1 MTTAPTTVENT
12 LRRRRWLQL
21 AGVLART
28 APAALR
34 APLASVRGRRRI
46 VVRAAAEVLAAAGVR
61 VEVHASPVA
70 WPLSAPGH
78 LVVANRVCW
87 VDDLALLT
95 VVPGVPVA
103 ESDRPL
109 GGGPARRAGA
119 VRLDRSRPRTLP
131 AAVGAVAGALRGGTT
146 VTVRPEDPDGARLG
160 RFRPAFLQAAV
171 DTGAPVCPVAVRYRA
186 DGGAPAGP
194 LADGPLWRSVARVV
208 GTRGL
213 VVEVHLLPALEPSGT
228 SRRELAVLAEYA
240 VAAVLEGPDRRL
252 ATPAGAQRVPRGT
265 SGSGRAQAG
274 SDPAVR

>member
-1 MTTAPTTVENT
+1 MTTLSPSAEPA
-12 LRRRRWLQL
+12 LRRRRWLRL
-21 AGVLART
+21 AGTLART

-34 APLASVRGRRRI
+34 APLTSVRGRQRI
-46 VVRAAAEVLAAAGVR
+46 VVRAAAEVLTAAGVR

-70 WPLSAPGH
+70 WPIAAGGH

-95 VVPGVPVA
+95 VVRGVPVA
-103 ESDRPL
+103 EPDRL
-109 GGGPARRAGA
+109 LCGGPARRAGA
-119 VRLDRSRPRTLP
+119 VLLDRRRPRALP

-146 VTVRPEDPDGARLG
+146 VTVRPEDPHGARLG

-194 LADGPLWRSVARVV
+194 LADGPLWRSVAQVV
-208 GTRGL
+208 ATRGL

-240 VAAVLEGPDRRL
+240 VAAVLEWPDRRL
-252 ATPAGAQRVPRGT
+252 AAPAGARRVPRGT
-265 SGSGRAQAG
+265 SGGGRAEAG